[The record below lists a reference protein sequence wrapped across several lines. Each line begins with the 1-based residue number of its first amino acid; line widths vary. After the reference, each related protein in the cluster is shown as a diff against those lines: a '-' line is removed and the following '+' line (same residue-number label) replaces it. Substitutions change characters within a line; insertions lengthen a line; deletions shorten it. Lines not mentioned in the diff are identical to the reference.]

1 MKGVL
6 ITVEGIDGAG
16 KTTVCNRLYEYMM
29 EKGYNV
35 ELIREPGGTQIGERI
50 RGILLDKNSL
60 NMNRITELL
69 LYIASRAQLVSEK
82 VMPLLMKD
90 YIVICDRFIDSTYA
104 YQGYARGFSFEML
117 QYLNN
122 LSLQGISPDLTIFLD
137 IKPEIAL
144 LRKKG
149 NEDRFELED
158 LEFHQKVYRGYKELE
173 MLFPERI
180 KRVDAERSLEEI
192 VVDVISL
199 VEDYINGR

>member
-1 MKGVL
+1 MKGAL

-16 KTTVCNRLYEYMM
+16 KTTVCNRLYDYMM
-29 EKGYNV
+29 RKGYKV

-50 RGILLDKNSL
+50 RNILLDKNSL

-69 LYIASRAQLVSEK
+69 LYIASRAQLISEK

-90 YIVICDRFIDSTYA
+90 YVIICDRFIDSTYA
-104 YQGYARGFSFEML
+104 YQGYARGFNFEML

-122 LSLQGISPDLTIFLD
+122 LSLQGISPDLTVFLD

-144 LRKKG
+144 IRKKG
-149 NEDRFELED
+149 NEDRFELENLD
-158 LEFHQKVYRGYKELE
+158 FHQKVYQGYKELE

-180 KRVDAERSLEEI
+180 KRVDAERDLEVI
-192 VVDVISL
+192 ISDVICL
-199 VEDYINGR
+199 VESYLNER